1 MTDDSHTAAGER
13 QRGPLY
19 RYWFGIK
26 LWKRILV
33 ALVLGGVVGFFW
45 GEGAV
50 QIKWIGDLFVRLIQ
64 MIVIPLVFA
73 TIVSGVLS
81 LQDPKRLGSLGLKT
95 IFLYILTTAFA
106 IVIGMILGAL
116 VQPGLGVDFA
126 GAVPRELEAAQPF
139 AGLLESIVPTNP
151 IAALAEGQVLSVIFF
166 ALIFGAGLLT
176 AGAKGEPLAG
186 AFHAGAEAMLKVVNF
201 VMEIAPFGVFALI
214 AWVMGTTGPATFVNV
229 ALLAFCVITGCL
241 LQVLIVH
248 GGLIKLL
255 ARLPALPFFRGVTDA
270 GLVAFSTSSSSATLP
285 VSMAVA
291 EANLGIKKPVF
302 STVLPL
308 GVTISMDGTALYIAL
323 LASFAAQAF
332 GIDLSMADYALIAL
346 TTVLVSIGTAPVPSA
361 SLFMLAAVLQVIG
374 LSAEQTALVVG
385 FILPFDRILDMTRT
399 VPNATS
405 DLVVA
410 VTVAKWEGEL
420 DEVAYR
426 AKPVE

>member
-1 MTDDSHTAAGER
+1 
-13 QRGPLY
+13 
-19 RYWFGIK
+19 
-26 LWKRILV
+26 
-33 ALVLGGVVGFFW
+33 
-45 GEGAV
+45 
-50 QIKWIGDLFVRLIQ
+50 
-64 MIVIPLVFA
+64 
-73 TIVSGVLS
+73 
-81 LQDPKRLGSLGLKT
+81 
-95 IFLYILTTAFA
+95 
-106 IVIGMILGAL
+106 
-116 VQPGLGVDFA
+116 
-126 GAVPRELEAAQPF
+126 VPRELEAAQPF

-374 LSAEQTALVVG
+374 VSPAQTALMVG

-399 VPNATS
+399 VANVIS
-405 DLVVA
+405 DLAVA
-410 VTVAKWEGEL
+410 TIVGRWEKEI
-420 DEVAYR
+420 DIEAYK
-426 AKPVE
+426 APPIK